1 MNEHIQQYLSSI
13 GKRGGKV
20 SGGAKA
26 SASRANGKLGGR
38 PKKNNTQELDR
49 DKTGETNS
57 DFPAFSGNKQK
68 PSKVGLSL

>member
-1 MNEHIQQYLSSI
+1 MNELIQQYLSDI

-38 PKKNNTQELDR
+38 PKKNNTQELGR
-49 DKTGETNS
+49 DKAGKTNNNI
-57 DFPAFSGNKQK
+57 PAFSRNTQK
-68 PSKVGLSL
+68 PGKVDVSV